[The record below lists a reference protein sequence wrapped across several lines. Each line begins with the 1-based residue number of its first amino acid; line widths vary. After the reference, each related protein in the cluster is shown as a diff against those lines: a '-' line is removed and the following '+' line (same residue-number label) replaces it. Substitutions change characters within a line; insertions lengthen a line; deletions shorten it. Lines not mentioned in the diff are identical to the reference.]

1 MGPVSQISLSKPYVS
16 LIWAPFCKGGLQ
28 KLLGFTPIWSDLVR
42 CPGSPGD
49 EPGQLPQRWSVGLF
63 GMDMSKSRPLSV
75 LVGAE
80 SGEIPERRRGL
91 GVTEPN
97 EL

>member
-16 LIWAPFCKGGLQ
+16 LIWAPFCKGRLQ
-28 KLLGFTPIWSDLVR
+28 KLLRFTPIWSDLVR

-49 EPGQLPQRWSVGLF
+49 EPGSTAAALERSAVRNGYVKEQAA
-63 GMDMSKSRPLSV
+63 SV

-80 SGEIPERRRGL
+80 SGEIPERHRGL
-91 GVTEPN
+91 RVTESN